1 MSKEQAK
8 IIRTWIQPKEVI
20 IHTLNQKIET
30 VELQIKHNLENI
42 SNGHFI
48 KEQMKIIVEQESEYN
63 KKLQEF
69 ELEKLESDIKNGFLT
84 RQSEMAL
91 AELKAQLE
99 TEELQLV
106 EIRKSVVMAERNH
119 DVKEVAGK
127 ELKPSE
133 KKKDE

>member
-8 IIRTWIQPKEVI
+8 IIRTWIQPKEVV
-20 IHTLNQKIET
+20 IHTLKQKIET
-30 VELQIKHNLENI
+30 VELQLKHSNENI
-42 SNGHFI
+42 SNGHFL

-69 ELEKLESDIKNGFLT
+69 ELEKLKSDINNGFLT

-91 AELKAQLE
+91 KELKSQLE

-106 EIRKSVVMAERNH
+106 EIRKSVVKAERNH

-127 ELKPSE
+127 ELNNSKE
-133 KKKDE
+133 KKK